1 LDRFGL
7 GYWSTVCIAFI
18 YIFIEVLACV
28 NVDLVSGKLCPSYIG
43 SSTILAR
50 HGSLA

>member
-1 LDRFGL
+1 M
-7 GYWSTVCIAFI
+7 YCIHIYIYI

-43 SSTILAR
+43 PSTILAR
-50 HGSLA
+50 VGSLA